1 MHSVGLSGH
10 AKNLTPLKSNM
21 KDVRNFPPRLV
32 MSEDKK
38 EKQFQFR
45 QFQCHGIA
53 NGDRGNHGQ
62 RMRVSPVWCRDVV
75 SVLISDDIPSVI
87 WLLSA

>member
-1 MHSVGLSGH
+1 
-10 AKNLTPLKSNM
+10 M

-32 MSEDKK
+32 MSEEKDK
-38 EKQFQFR
+38 EKHLFR

-87 WLLSA
+87 RLLSA